1 MCIRDRCDMDPV
13 YPITA
18 LAKQPKKVK
27 EEAKKRLVRI
37 TEHGEGAYVFCSE
50 EVFESRIDRAIKDA
64 LYEAKLDAVIAR
76 GLADYEAGRFVGG
89 AEAARAEI
97 ARRAESHG

>member
-1 MCIRDRCDMDPV
+1 MTWIPSIRSRHWQSNQ
-13 YPITA
+13 
-18 LAKQPKKVK
+18 KGEGRGKS
-27 EEAKKRLVRI
+27 RLVRI
-37 TEHGEGAYVFCSE
+37 TEHGEGPTCSAAKKCSK
-50 EVFESRIDRAIKDA
+50 VASTRAIKDA